1 VAISDDALHATFRY
15 YTPPTRMFP
24 HSVSIGAD
32 GKVWLPRFDYISNR
46 VDSFDPV
53 KEQFQEYE
61 SPTAKS
67 VPHNPWVARNGQV
80 WFSELIARK
89 LSVIDPETGKI
100 TEYPVPDKA
109 GIHTLRE
116 DSQGKYLDFGQ
127 CYEIRSAYPKIHSI
141 WDA

>member
-1 VAISDDALHATFRY
+1 MPCTLLPVLHTSNKDVPAQREY
-15 YTPPTRMFP
+15 R
-24 HSVSIGAD
+24 G
-32 GKVWLPRFDYISNR
+32 GREVWFTSFDYISNR

-89 LSVIDPETGKI
+89 LSVIDPETVRSLSI
-100 TEYPVPDKA
+100 RYPIRLAYTPCA
-109 GIHTLRE
+109 RTHRAISGLRAMLR
-116 DSQGKYLDFGQ
+116 DSIRIPKNSQYLD
-127 CYEIRSAYPKIHSI
+127 A
-141 WDA
+141 